1 MTDREFWETVAPVR
15 IEHVERAWLLMDEW
29 LDRIPDDGVDRLFE
43 HLVIAWVRL
52 TPGDREVL
60 LDSALDLLGEPPLRV
75 EALKKWERL
84 RRMADRIALATE
96 HSHDAHP
103 GSASTG

>member
-15 IEHVERAWLLMDEW
+15 VEHVDRAWLLLDEW
-29 LDRIPDDGVDRLFE
+29 LPRIPDNGVHRLFE

-60 LDSALDLLGEPPLRV
+60 LDAALDLLGEPPLRV
-75 EALKKWERL
+75 EALKKWDPL
-84 RRMADRIALATE
+84 LVWADRSALATE
-96 HSHDAHP
+96 HS
-103 GSASTG
+103 